1 MCHKNSFS
9 LCRFFS
15 SKAMVR
21 RQDDIRSIKSHKV
34 IFIGDPSVG
43 KTSIITRFL
52 YGAFDTHYQATV
64 GIDFVS
70 KVVPVGADRS
80 VKLQLWDTAGQERF
94 QSLIPSYLRDT
105 AACVVVYD
113 VTSRK
118 SFDSVKKWVEV
129 VRKERGEESGVVM
142 FLVANKKDLNDMRE
156 VTTEEGQS
164 LADKMPM
171 TFCELSAKTGS
182 GVSEL
187 FQSIAQKMPSEA
199 PAHNPN
205 DGNVEISLDA
215 GNAATQHKNGC
226 AC

>member
-1 MCHKNSFS
+1 MVLS
-9 LCRFFS
+9 LLPRPHPYL
-15 SKAMVR
+15 AHRMVR
-21 RQDDIRSIKSHKV
+21 RPDDVRSIKSHKV

-43 KTSIITRFL
+43 KTSIITRYL
-52 YGAFDTHYQATV
+52 YGAFDTHYQSTV

-70 KVVPVGADRS
+70 KVVAVGPDRS

-129 VRKERGEESGVVM
+129 VKKERGDESGVLL
-142 FLVANKKDLNDMRE
+142 FLVANKSDLVDARE
-156 VTTEEGQS
+156 VTKADGEQ
-164 LADKMPM
+164 LAEKYGMA
-171 TFCELSAKTGS
+171 FAEASAKS
-182 GVSEL
+182 GAGVAEL
-187 FQSIAQKMPSEA
+187 FLNIAQRMPTEV
-199 PAHNPN
+199 PIQQNQDN
-205 DGNVEISLDA
+205 IEISLE
-215 GNAATQHKNGC
+215 GNGNTNQKSNC

>member
-1 MCHKNSFS
+1 MICSSFTFN
-9 LCRFFS
+9 L
-15 SKAMVR
+15 MVR

-118 SFDSVKKWVEV
+118 SFDSVKKWVDV

-171 TFCELSAKTGS
+171 NFCELSAKSGS
-182 GVSEL
+182 GVVEL
-187 FQSIAQKMPSEA
+187 FQAIAQKMPSEA
-199 PAHNPN
+199 PAQNAH
-205 DGNVEISLDA
+205 DGTVEISLDA
-215 GNAATQHKNGC
+215 GNAATQHKKGC

>member
-1 MCHKNSFS
+1 
-9 LCRFFS
+9 
-15 SKAMVR
+15 MVR

-70 KVVPVGADRS
+70 KVVPVGSERS

-118 SFDSVKKWVEV
+118 SFDSVKKWVDV

-156 VTTEEGQS
+156 VTTEEGQA

-171 TFCELSAKTGS
+171 TFCELSAKSGS

-187 FQSIAQKMPSEA
+187 FQSIAQKMPSDGP
-199 PAHNPN
+199 PAQS
-205 DGNVEISLDA
+205 GANVEISLETA
-215 GNAATQHKNGC
+215 NAAAQHKNGC

>member
-1 MCHKNSFS
+1 
-9 LCRFFS
+9 
-15 SKAMVR
+15 MVR
-21 RQDDIRSIKSHKV
+21 RQDDVRSIKSHKV

-43 KTSIITRFL
+43 KTSIITRYL

-70 KVVPVGADRS
+70 KVVAVGPDRS

-105 AACVVVYD
+105 AACVVAYD

-142 FLVANKKDLNDMRE
+142 FLVANKKDLTDMRD
-156 VTTEEGQS
+156 VSSEEGEQ
-164 LADKMPM
+164 LATKFSM
-171 TFCELSAKTGS
+171 TFSELSAKTGS
-182 GVSEL
+182 GVPEL
-187 FQSIAQKMPSEA
+187 FLSIAQKMPSEA
-199 PAHNPN
+199 PRGAAAQDSN
-205 DGNVEISLDA
+205 NVEISLDS

>member
-1 MCHKNSFS
+1 
-9 LCRFFS
+9 
-15 SKAMVR
+15 MVR
-21 RQDDIRSIKSHKV
+21 RQDDVRSIKSHKV

-43 KTSIITRFL
+43 KTSIITRYL

-70 KVVPVGADRS
+70 KVVAVGPERS

-142 FLVANKKDLNDMRE
+142 FLVANKKDLTDMRE
-156 VTTEEGQS
+156 VSTEEGEQ
-164 LADKMPM
+164 LAVKYSM

-187 FQSIAQKMPSEA
+187 FLSVAQKMPSEVPHA
-199 PAHNPN
+199 PQDNA
-205 DGNVEISLDA
+205 NVEISLDS
-215 GNAATQHKNGC
+215 GNAATTHKNGC

>member
-1 MCHKNSFS
+1 
-9 LCRFFS
+9 
-15 SKAMVR
+15 MVR
-21 RQDDIRSIKSHKV
+21 RSDDVRSIKSHKV

-142 FLVANKKDLNDMRE
+142 FLVANKKDLTDMRE
-156 VTTEEGQS
+156 VSTEVGEE
-164 LADKMPM
+164 LASKMGNM
-171 TFCELSAKTGS
+171 TFTELSAKSGS

-187 FQSIAQKMPSEA
+187 FQSIAQKMPSEQPPK
-199 PAHNPN
+199 PA
-205 DGNVEISLDA
+205 DGNNVEISLDS
-215 GNAATQHKNGC
+215 GNNNTQQKAGC

>member
-1 MCHKNSFS
+1 
-9 LCRFFS
+9 
-15 SKAMVR
+15 MVR

-105 AACVVVYD
+105 AACVVSYD

-118 SFDSVKKWVEV
+118 SFDSVKKWVDV

-142 FLVANKKDLNDMRE
+142 FLVANKKDLTDMRE
-156 VTTEEGQS
+156 VSTEEGQA
-164 LADKMPM
+164 LADKMQM

-182 GVSEL
+182 GVAEL
-187 FQSIAQKMPSEA
+187 FQSVAQKMPSEM
-199 PAHNPN
+199 PHQDPK
-205 DGNVEISLDA
+205 DGNVEISLDS

>member
-1 MCHKNSFS
+1 
-9 LCRFFS
+9 
-15 SKAMVR
+15 MVR

-156 VTTEEGQS
+156 VTTEEGQA

>member
-1 MCHKNSFS
+1 
-9 LCRFFS
+9 
-15 SKAMVR
+15 MVR
-21 RQDDIRSIKSHKV
+21 RSDDVRSIKSQKV

-43 KTSIITRFL
+43 KTSVITRYI

-70 KVVPVGADRS
+70 KVVAVGPDRS

-142 FLVANKKDLNDMRE
+142 FLIANKKDLTDMRE
-156 VTTEEGQS
+156 VSSEEGEQ
-164 LADKMPM
+164 LANKFSM
-171 TFCELSAKTGS
+171 TFSELSAKTGS
-182 GVSEL
+182 GVPEL
-187 FQSIAQKMPSEA
+187 FLSIAQKMPSEV
-199 PAHNPN
+199 PHQNHDN
-205 DGNVEISLDA
+205 NVEISLDS